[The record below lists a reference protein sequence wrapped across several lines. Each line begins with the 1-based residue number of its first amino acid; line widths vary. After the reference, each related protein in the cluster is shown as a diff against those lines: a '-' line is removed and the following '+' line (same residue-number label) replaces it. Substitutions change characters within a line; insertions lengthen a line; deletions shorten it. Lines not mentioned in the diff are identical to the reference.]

1 MPMQPTL
8 SGRPAPSFA
17 ARVAKDFARH
27 RVAYLMFAP
36 VLAYYILFHYAPMY
50 GAVIAFKNFI
60 PSRGIWESPWVGLRH
75 FRTFFDSYYF
85 HRLLRNTLLISV
97 YSIAFGFP
105 APILLALLL
114 NELKSTAFKRTV
126 QTITYLPH
134 FISLMV
140 ICGMLL
146 EFLSTRGL
154 INELIAS
161 LGGKRVSFFLYP
173 EYFRTIYIA
182 SDIWQGVGWGSIV
195 YLAALSAIDPA
206 LYEAA
211 RIDGAN
217 RLRQAVHI
225 TLPGIMPTII
235 VLFIL
240 RLGNLMS
247 VGHEK
252 IILLYNELL
261 YETADVISTFVYRKG
276 LISFEYSYS
285 SAVGLFNSLINFVL
299 VIAANWISRTL
310 SETSLW

>member
-1 MPMQPTL
+1 MQPTL
-8 SGRPAPSFA
+8 SGRPTPSFA
-17 ARVAKDFARH
+17 QRAARDFARH
-27 RVAYLMFAP
+27 RIAYLMFVP

-60 PSRGIWESPWVGLRH
+60 PSRGIWASPWAGLKH
-75 FRTFFDSYYF
+75 FQTFFGSYYF
-85 HRLLRNTLLISV
+85 GRLLRNTLLISV

-105 APILLALLL
+105 APILLALLF
-114 NELKSTAFKRTV
+114 NELKSSAFKRTV

-154 INELIAS
+154 INDLIAAF
-161 LGGKRVSFFLYP
+161 GGNRVSFFLFP
-173 EYFRTIYIA
+173 EYFRPIYIA

-195 YLAALSAIDPA
+195 YLAALSGIDPA

-211 RIDGAN
+211 RIDGAS

-225 TLPGIMPTII
+225 TLPGIMPTIV

-285 SAVGLFNSLINFVL
+285 SAVGLFNSLINFAL
-299 VIAANWISRTL
+299 VVTANWISRTL